1 MAKTKTT
8 EEKKTT
14 SSDILSTFLKQNAED
29 HYNFEETVDYKV
41 SSGSLQLDLQLGGG
55 FGPGLHRFVGMNEG
69 GKEQPISEPVLTPHG
84 WRKIGELKVGDE
96 VIDSLGQPQK
106 VLAVYPQGMK
116 DVYEVKFDDGSV
128 TRCGIEHLWETSNFT
143 ERRRGDKSVK
153 SLGSIINT
161 LRYGSNIN
169 HSVRIVK
176 PINFGHK
183 EVPINPY
190 LLGVLLGDGGITASV
205 ILTNN
210 DKELIEKVKS
220 IINTDYLGLSLKQTE
235 EAGISYRISSENN
248 INSLLTQ
255 LKELNLFGQKSEN
268 KFIPEQYKTTSINQR
283 LSLLQGLIDTD
294 GYLNEKK
301 SEILFYSVSEKLAD
315 DVLDIVRSLGGI
327 GRKRFKQGTY
337 KNKDGKRI
345 ICKNC
350 FIVSFY
356 LPQELNPCS
365 LTRKLKNLSPRTENF
380 CHFIKDVK
388 LVGKE
393 ESVCI
398 KVSSLD
404 SLYVTKDYIL
414 THNTSEALEVM
425 KNFLVEIPN
434 SKGFY
439 IKAEGRLSP
448 EMQKRS
454 GVKFVFSPEE
464 WVAGTCFVFE
474 SNIYE
479 TVVDAMRKLVSNN
492 EEKIKFCFLLDA
504 VDGLIAKG
512 DMDKS
517 FEESS
522 KVAGGAVIAATFM
535 KKLSIALAKR
545 GHMAI
550 FISQVRADIK
560 LDPYSKAPIRQT
572 SATGG
577 NALLHFANWILEFEP
592 RFKGDLILQNPSD
605 KTIDVQKNPPVGHW
619 AKVTVKKSPNE
630 KTNLTIPYPIR
641 YGRTGGKS
649 IWIEKEIV
657 DLLLAWEMVMKGG
670 AWFSPSEDFLEL
682 LTQNGLSFPEKVHG
696 ESNLFK
702 TIEEDKALLEF
713 LIKYFR
719 NMIGNEI

>member
-1 MAKTKTT
+1 MKKAKEKDT
-8 EEKKTT
+8 EEKKVT
-14 SSDILSTFLKQNAED
+14 SNEILSTFLKQNSED

-69 GKEQPISEPVLTPHG
+69 GK
-84 WRKIGELKVGDE
+84 
-96 VIDSLGQPQK
+96 
-106 VLAVYPQGMK
+106 
-116 DVYEVKFDDGSV
+116 
-128 TRCGIEHLWETSNFT
+128 
-143 ERRRGDKSVK
+143 
-153 SLGSIINT
+153 
-161 LRYGSNIN
+161 
-169 HSVRIVK
+169 
-176 PINFGHK
+176 
-183 EVPINPY
+183 
-190 LLGVLLGDGGITASV
+190 
-205 ILTNN
+205 
-210 DKELIEKVKS
+210 
-220 IINTDYLGLSLKQTE
+220 
-235 EAGISYRISSENN
+235 
-248 INSLLTQ
+248 
-255 LKELNLFGQKSEN
+255 
-268 KFIPEQYKTTSINQR
+268 
-283 LSLLQGLIDTD
+283 
-294 GYLNEKK
+294 
-301 SEILFYSVSEKLAD
+301 
-315 DVLDIVRSLGGI
+315 
-327 GRKRFKQGTY
+327 
-337 KNKDGKRI
+337 
-345 ICKNC
+345 
-350 FIVSFY
+350 
-356 LPQELNPCS
+356 
-365 LTRKLKNLSPRTENF
+365 
-380 CHFIKDVK
+380 
-388 LVGKE
+388 
-393 ESVCI
+393 
-398 KVSSLD
+398 
-404 SLYVTKDYIL
+404 
-414 THNTSEALEVM
+414 TSEALEVM
-425 KNFLVEIPN
+425 KNFLLNIPN

-454 GVKFVFSPEE
+454 GVKFVFSANE

-479 TVVDAMRKLVSNN
+479 TVVDAMRQLVSKN
-492 EEKIKFCFLLDA
+492 EEKTKFCFLLDA

-592 RFKGDLILQNPSD
+592 RFKGDLILKTNAD
-605 KTIDVQKNPPVGHW
+605 KIDLEKNPPVGHW

-641 YGRTGGKS
+641 YGRSGGKS

-657 DLLLAWEMVMKGG
+657 DLLLAWEMVTKGG

-702 TIEEDKALLEF
+702 TVEEDKSLLDF

-719 NMIGNEI
+719 NMISNEV